1 MHEQIED
8 YLHYLRVERGL
19 SENTIK
25 SYRQDLE
32 EAGAFFDKHAGTIT
46 KVDQFVILNF
56 LESLQKQNKA
66 RNTIIRE
73 VSTLRR
79 FFQYLVQ
86 FHVIKDDPMLKV
98 DSPKKAQTLP
108 DVLTVAEVNKL
119 LSMPDVHKKLGIRDR
134 AILETL
140 YATGLRVSEL
150 VNLKLGD
157 LHLPMNL
164 LQTIGKGDKERII
177 PISDVAIN
185 WLNHY
190 LKTTRVQLLSGKS
203 NTEYVFLNAHG
214 RRLTRQAI
222 WQMIKKY
229 VKQAGIKRH
238 VTPHTF
244 RHSFATHLLENG
256 ADLRIVQELLG
267 HSDISTTQI
276 YTHVSHKH
284 LTEVYNKFHPR
295 A

>member
-1 MHEQIED
+1 M
-8 YLHYLRVERGL
+8 
-19 SENTIK
+19 
-25 SYRQDLE
+25 E

-222 WQMIKKY
+222 WQMIKNMSSR
-229 VKQAGIKRH
+229 RH
-238 VTPHTF
+238 
-244 RHSFATHLLENG
+244 
-256 ADLRIVQELLG
+256 
-267 HSDISTTQI
+267 
-276 YTHVSHKH
+276 
-284 LTEVYNKFHPR
+284 
-295 A
+295 